1 MEETLTAVYK
11 FEDLAPEIQA
21 EIIENEKRYIAE
33 DPGDWWSDPV
43 IEGLH
48 EELKEAGL
56 TDIETEWS
64 GFWSQGDGASFTAR
78 VFNSENKK
86 FLSEVLGIK
95 VLDEVADNIAIS
107 ITRMSSR
114 YSHSRTMDANV
125 EVDGDDEVEKDMGTG
140 FLLTIDVTASLEPI
154 EDALRDWAR
163 ARADKLY
170 KDLERAYNEL
180 FEDSSIR
187 EDIIARGG
195 DYDED
200 GNTL

>member
-11 FEDLAPEIQA
+11 FEDLAPEIQ
-21 EIIENEKRYIAE
+21 ENIIENEKKYIAE
-33 DPGDWWSDPV
+33 DPGDWWSDPI

-48 EELKEAGL
+48 EELKEMGL
-56 TDIETEWS
+56 TDIETEWT

-86 FLSEVLGIK
+86 FLSEVLGLK

-107 ITRMSSR
+107 ITRMNSR
-114 YSHSRTMDANV
+114 YSHSGTMDACV
-125 EVDGDDEVEKDMGTG
+125 EVDGDEEVEKDMGTG

-154 EDALRDWAR
+154 EDAVRDWAR

-170 KDLERAYNEL
+170 NDLERAYNEL

-195 DYDED
+195 DYDEE
-200 GNTL
+200 GNVL